1 MTESSLKLLYTQ
13 RDRSRGG
20 KLGGMSQIGDGDK
33 SVACVRVRVREA
45 YRIAVCGHE
54 GAPSSLSLVRP
65 SQSTQLGQ
73 STTYRL
79 AMGR

>member
-1 MTESSLKLLYTQ
+1 
-13 RDRSRGG
+13 
-20 KLGGMSQIGDGDK
+20 
-33 SVACVRVRVREA
+33 VACVRVRVREA

-54 GAPSSLSLVRP
+54 GAPSSLSFVRP

-79 AMGR
+79 AGDGQVSARIPLCGILAPRAHLNLMIKMHVSNYVFD